1 MCFLQKF
8 GCKEVYFVRRW
19 WIVIL
24 CAVLAALLCGCMMKT
39 VDEMYRLP
47 KRSED
52 ASNLQKVIDESMTG
66 LSYCA
71 PILGEN
77 QQTVQ
82 MADLNGDGVQEA
94 LVFAKGTGE
103 RPLKILVFF
112 KRGEVYENTVVM
124 EASGTD
130 FEQVEYVDMDSNPG
144 VEVVVGRKA
153 GNEVL
158 HSLSVYGFGGE
169 APATMLTAGYT
180 RFLTL
185 DLDRDLRRELVILRP
200 GGDES
205 NGVAELYDYSEDLIE
220 RVGEAPMSVPAER
233 LKRIASGGMCSNY
246 QAVFAAS
253 LYDEDTII
261 TDVYIVE
268 QGKFTNVALSN
279 DSGTS
284 VKTMRNYYVYGADID
299 HDGLIEIP
307 SQMGSEDG
315 QDILRWYNLMPTGEE
330 VDKVY
335 TYHNYPERWYVHLK
349 KEWAEQIRV
358 SQGKPLG
365 STQGYVF
372 SLTDDV
378 ELFTIYALTGEERQ
392 KLEQNSDMFVLKQTD
407 EVVYAA
413 VLGPG
418 AEAEGLDQQTLIS
431 NFNFIHEDWKTGET

>member
-1 MCFLQKF
+1 M
-8 GCKEVYFVRRW
+8 RRW
-19 WIVIL
+19 SVILL
-24 CAVLAALLCGCMMKT
+24 CAVLVTLLSGCMMKT
-39 VDEMYRLP
+39 VDEMYRIP

-52 ASNLQKVIDESMTG
+52 SSNLQKAIDNAMVG

-71 PILGEN
+71 PIQGEN

-94 LVFAKGTGE
+94 LVFAKGSGE
-103 RPLKILVFF
+103 RPLKVLVFF
-112 KRGEVYENTVVM
+112 KKDGAYENTVVM

-158 HSLSVYGFGGE
+158 HSLSVYGFGAE
-169 APATMLTAGYT
+169 APSTMLTAGYT

-185 DLDRDLRRELVILRP
+185 DLDRDQRRELVILRP
-200 GGDES
+200 GGDEA
-205 NGVAELYDYSEDLIE
+205 NGVAELYDYTANLIQ
-220 RVGEAPMSVPAER
+220 RVGEAPMSVPVER

-261 TDVYIVE
+261 TDVYTVE
-268 QGKFTNVALSN
+268 QGRFVNVALSN

-299 HDGLIEIP
+299 NDGLIEIP
-307 SQMGSEDG
+307 TQMEQKDDDE
-315 QDILRWYNLMPTGEE
+315 DILRWYNLMPNGEE
-330 VDKVY
+330 VNKVY
-335 TYHNYPERWYVHLK
+335 TYHNYPEHWYVCLEK
-349 KEWAEQIRV
+349 AWAEEIHV
-358 SQGKPLG
+358 SRGKELG
-365 STQGYVF
+365 KTQGYVF
-372 SLTDDV
+372 SGKDNA

-392 KLEQNSDMFVLKQTD
+392 NLEQYPHMFVLKQTD
-407 EVVYAA
+407 EVIYAA
-413 VLGPG
+413 ILGPG
-418 AEAEGLDQQTLIS
+418 AGPAGLDQQKLIS

>member
-1 MCFLQKF
+1 M
-8 GCKEVYFVRRW
+8 RRW
-19 WIVIL
+19 SVVIL
-24 CAVLAALLCGCMMKT
+24 LCVVLVTLLSGCMMKT
-39 VDEMYRLP
+39 VDEMYRIP

-52 ASNLQKVIDESMTG
+52 SSNLQKAIDKAMVG

-71 PILGEN
+71 PIQGEN

-94 LVFAKGTGE
+94 LVFAKGSGE
-103 RPLKILVFF
+103 RPLKVLVFF
-112 KRGEVYENTVVM
+112 KKDGAYENTVVM

-130 FEQVEYVDMDSNPG
+130 FEQVEYVEMDPKPG

-158 HSLSVYGFGGE
+158 HSLSIYGFGGE
-169 APATMLTAGYT
+169 APTTMLTVGYT

-205 NGVAELYDYSEDLIE
+205 NGVAELYDYTTDLIE
-220 RVGEAPMSVPAER
+220 RVGEAPMSMPAER

-253 LYDEDTII
+253 LYDEDTIV
-261 TDVYIVE
+261 TDVYTVV
-268 QGKFTNVALSN
+268 QGRFTNVALSN

-284 VKTMRNYYVYGADID
+284 VKTMRNYYVYGGDID
-299 HDGLIEIP
+299 KDGLIEIP
-307 SQMGSEDG
+307 TQMGPEDG
-315 QDILRWYNLMPTGEE
+315 SEDILRWYNLLPTGEE

-335 TYHNYPERWYVHLK
+335 TYHNYPERWYVCLK
-349 KEWAEQIRV
+349 KEWAEEIHV
-358 SQGKPLG
+358 SQGKALG
-365 STQGYVF
+365 KTQGYVF
-372 SLTDDV
+372 SLNDNV

-392 KLEQNSDMFVLKQTD
+392 HLDQNSDMFVLKQTD

-413 VLGPG
+413 VLGTG
-418 AEAEGLDQQTLIS
+418 AQENGLDQQTLIS

>member
-1 MCFLQKF
+1 M
-8 GCKEVYFVRRW
+8 RRW
-19 WIVIL
+19 SIVIL
-24 CAVLAALLCGCMMKT
+24 CVVLMMLLSGCMMKT

-52 ASNLQKVIDESMTG
+52 ASNLQKVIDKAMTG

-71 PILGEN
+71 PIQGEN

-103 RPLKILVFF
+103 RPLKVLVFF
-112 KRGEVYENTVVM
+112 KRDDAYENTVVM

-169 APATMLTAGYT
+169 APTTMLTAGYT

-200 GGDES
+200 GGDDS
-205 NGVAELYDYSEDLIE
+205 NGVAELYDYTTDLIE

-261 TDVYIVE
+261 TDVYTVE
-268 QGKFTNVALSN
+268 QGKFTNVALSK
-279 DSGTS
+279 DAGTS
-284 VKTMRNYYVYGADID
+284 VKTMRNYYVYSGDID
-299 HDGLIEIP
+299 NDGLIEIP
-307 SQMGSEDG
+307 SQMGPEDG
-315 QDILRWYNLMPTGEE
+315 SQDILRWYNMMPAGEA

-335 TYHNYPERWYVHLK
+335 TYHNYPERWYVCLE
-349 KEWAEQIRV
+349 KEWAEEIHV

-365 STQGYVF
+365 NTQGYVF
-372 SLTDDV
+372 SLADDV

-392 KLEQNSDMFVLKQTD
+392 NLGQNSDMFVLKQTD

-413 VLGPG
+413 LLSPG